1 MLFKKKKIAEQAPLD
16 AQHQTKT
23 NIKFID
29 KNKRE
34 VGLSVEKL
42 TLSNTISIE
51 ALIEVL
57 AKKGLIDKSDVL
69 AEVKNIGKNTK
80 YEEKMKK

>member
-1 MLFKKKKIAEQAPLD
+1 MLFKKKKVPQSSEDITK
-16 AQHQTKT
+16 HHTKT

-29 KNKRE
+29 KDMKE

-42 TLSNTISIE
+42 SLSNTISIE

-57 AKKGLIDKSDVL
+57 SKKGLISKDEVL
-69 AEVKNIGKNTK
+69 EEVKKIGKHTK
-80 YEEKMKK
+80 YEEKK

>member
-1 MLFKKKKIAEQAPLD
+1 MLFKKKKKVEELKQD
-16 AQHQTKT
+16 SNNHTKT

-29 KNKRE
+29 KDKNE

-57 AKKGLIDKSDVL
+57 AKKGLIEKSDVL
-69 AEVKNIGKNTK
+69 EEVKKIGQHTN